1 MSGTAGHPLVLSAHV
16 KEEGMDSEERARMY
30 FAAAQDSIR
39 QAAEAQREG
48 RPMDANRYRDS
59 AAHNLF
65 SGLGVMP
72 EREAVTAFVNYQVD
86 RLADE
91 LKEG

>member
-1 MSGTAGHPLVLSAHV
+1 
-16 KEEGMDSEERARMY
+16 MDQEQLARMY

-39 QAAEAQREG
+39 QAAEAQRED
-48 RPMDANRYRDS
+48 RPMDANRYRDG
-59 AAHNLF
+59 AAHNIF
-65 SGLGVMP
+65 NGLGVMP
-72 EREAVTAFVNYQVD
+72 EREAVAVLVGYQVD